1 MYDRVCPRSSRPG
14 TFYGNPTI
22 YERVVRNLPKFP
34 PILSAINTP
43 WSYIAMFFIPI
54 LETLT
59 PNKFTVKDPSVL
71 LKTKQRKIV
80 RYMWPVLMLSY

>member
-1 MYDRVCPRSSRPG
+1 
-14 TFYGNPTI
+14 
-22 YERVVRNLPKFP
+22 
-34 PILSAINTP
+34 
-43 WSYIAMFFIPI
+43 MFFIPI

-59 PNKFTVKDPSVL
+59 PNKCTVKDPSVS